1 MNSLQHLILNQG
13 FTKLSNY
20 PRYNPQR
27 PQPQSSGRGST
38 ALGAVGGGA
47 LVGGGAVAGLGAFS
61 GGERAQGIW
70 KGQLEA
76 SKAHLA
82 DLQRQYQFRAKFPDA
97 TGQAGKTQAQAR
109 ALRDSNIKVRQ
120 KEIQSLTK
128 MTSPEKLKMFKNMR
142 NIGGGAAAL
151 GAGLLGYG
159 LLS

>member
-1 MNSLQHLILNQG
+1 MNNLQHLILNQG
-13 FTKLSNY
+13 FTKLSY
-20 PRYNPQR
+20 SSYNPQR

-47 LVGGGAVAGLGAFS
+47 LVGGGAVAGLGALS

-70 KGQLEA
+70 KNQLGA
-76 SKAHLA
+76 SKAHLV
-82 DLQRQYQFRAKFPDA
+82 DLQRQANLSAKFPDA
-97 TGQAGKTQAQAR
+97 TGLPAKTQAQAR

-120 KEIQSLTK
+120 RDIQSLTK
-128 MTSPEKLKMFKNMR
+128 LTSPEKLKMFKNMR